1 MTIQIDGSQSEGGG
15 QILRTALSLAI
26 ITRQPIQIK
35 NIRAKRKTPGLMRQH
50 LTAVNAAAAISGAEV
65 NGAQVGSTEL
75 SFNPGKV
82 QGGDYR
88 FDIGT
93 AGSCTLVLQTVLPA
107 LLMAEQESRVVIT
120 GGTHNTMSPPFH
132 FLQRAFIPL
141 LRKMGADIDLQLN
154 RFGFYP
160 AGGGEIVAQ
169 IKAVRIPP
177 MVRQA
182 FMLCGL
188 HHERNQA
195 NPVRLY
201 APESTELAEGLTFG
215 LLKPLHLTERGER
228 LNAYAESFF
237 AALPAHIAER
247 ELAVVKQQMSWSD
260 EQLLLRE
267 INRQQGPGNVL
278 LLTLE
283 HENVTEVFT
292 GFAERG
298 VAAEVVAKGAVAKA
312 QKYLTSNAAVDTYLA
327 DQLLLP
333 MALAGGGSFTAT
345 EWSQHSATNA
355 EVIQMFLPI
364 AIKAEK
370 LADGEIGVTLS
381 SK

>member
-1 MTIQIDGSQSEGGG
+1 MTIQIDGSEGEGGG

-26 ITRQPIQIK
+26 ITGQAIQIK

-50 LTAVNAAAAISGAEV
+50 LTAVNAATAVSGAEV
-65 NGAQVGSTEL
+65 FGAQVGSTEL
-75 SFNPGKV
+75 SFKPDKV
-82 QGGDYR
+82 QGGNYY
-88 FDIGT
+88 FNIGT

-107 LLMAEQESRVVIT
+107 LLMAEQESRLVIT

-132 FLQRAFIPL
+132 FLQRAFIPML
-141 LRKMGADIDLQLN
+141 KRMGIEVELQLN

-160 AGGGEIVAQ
+160 AGGGEIIAV
-169 IKAVRIPP
+169 IKPSTHLVP
-177 MVRQA
+177 MN
-182 FMLCGL
+182 L
-188 HHERNQA
+188 
-195 NPVRLY
+195 
-201 APESTELAEGLTFG
+201 ES
-215 LLKPLHLTERGER
+215 RGER
-228 LNAYAESFF
+228 VNAYAESYF

-247 ELAVVKQQMSWSD
+247 ELAVVKQRMTWD
-260 EQLLLRE
+260 DGQLLMRE
-267 INRQQGPGNVL
+267 INRDQGPGNVL
-278 LLTLE
+278 LITVE
-283 HENVTEVFT
+283 HEQVTEVFT

-355 EVIQMFLPI
+355 EVIKTFLPI
-364 AIKAEK
+364 VIQTQK
-370 LADGEIGVTLS
+370 LSNGDIAVRLNS
-381 SK
+381 HN